1 MQVEEEEE
9 DEENER
15 RVNRGDELTYK
26 VIVTRENGLQAADP
40 TR

>member
-1 MQVEEEEE
+1 MQVEEEE

-15 RVNRGDELTYK
+15 IVNPGDELIYK